1 MTVDEIISQRYQD
14 LQKLL
19 KNTDTI
25 VYEGLTYDDILN
37 NVLITQLR
45 KFKDQDLDPEEG
57 FEAIKR
63 AVLTEFLFLPKK
75 KGKAKILLIGD
86 CLLSDDKNAFLNK
99 EN

>member
-57 FEAIKR
+57 FETIKR

-99 EN
+99 EK

>member
-45 KFKDQDLDPEEG
+45 KFKDTDLDPEEG

-75 KGKAKILLIGD
+75 KGKSKVLLIGD
-86 CLLSDDKNAFLNK
+86 CLLSDDKKSFLNK
-99 EN
+99 N